1 MVLLNNAN
9 NANNAKT
16 TNSENSENRGYR
28 SSHGNDD
35 RQGQQGPGQR
45 RKRSKPP
52 FQGYGKT
59 FIEQNSEHHRKYNEL
74 LKEERTWLGQGQY
87 WLSKEAGR
95 RAKCLLDGD
104 VEGSKMLTVTCA
116 PCRQLGREYAKE
128 VARHQGDESWVPPMC
143 GVPEGCSC
151 MEEYQNLF
159 VKTKQFL

>member
-1 MVLLNNAN
+1 MVLLN

-16 TNSENSENRGYR
+16 TNSTNSENRGYR

-35 RQGQQGPGQR
+35 RQGQQGQGGPGQR

-104 VEGSKMLTVTCA
+104 VEGSKMVTVTCA

-128 VARHQGDESWVPPMC
+128 WAKHQGDESWVPPMC
-143 GVPEGCSC
+143 GVPDGCSC

-159 VKTKQFL
+159 VKTKKF

>member
-1 MVLLNNAN
+1 MVILN

-16 TNSENSENRGYR
+16 TNSENRGYR

-35 RQGQQGPGQR
+35 RQGQQGQQGQGGPGQR

-59 FIEQNSEHHRKYNEL
+59 FLERNPEHNLTYHRL
-74 LKEERTWLGQGQY
+74 LKEERMWLGQGQY

-104 VEGSKMLTVTCA
+104 VEGSKVVTVTCG

-128 VARHQGDESWVPPMC
+128 LASHQGDESWVPPMC

-151 MEEYQNLF
+151 MGEYQNLF
-159 VKTKQFL
+159 MKTKKF